1 MNIPF
6 LAANIKNNIEDFS
19 IEKIEDYI
27 HSVRELG
34 AEVVDQTFK
43 EFVLN
48 TPLNVDVFYKEQLV
62 LKNCNE
68 YTIRNLQV
76 AAKEGK
82 LDPKEIEFCFY
93 GEEKITFHKLSEN
106 FTVTPVFPKG
116 FYSLSYDLAIKLLD

>member
-1 MNIPF
+1 MKLSF
-6 LAANIKNNIEDFS
+6 LAADVKNNIEDFS
-19 IEKIEDYI
+19 IEQIEDRM

-43 EFVLN
+43 EFVVN
-48 TPLNVDVFYKEQLV
+48 IPLNVDVFYKEQLV

-68 YTIRNLQV
+68 YTIRNIQV

-93 GEEKITFHKLSEN
+93 GETEVTFHRLGEN
-106 FTVTPVFPKG
+106 LRIIPNFPNG
-116 FYSLSYDLAIKLLD
+116 FYNLSCDLWFKLLD